1 MLLRIK
7 LNNIKYSKIL
17 LILISILSLGSL
29 SSNTLAEYK
38 INEIVSL
45 YKFLHSNPEL
55 SWQES
60 KTSDYLA
67 NILEVDGYTVTRGVG
82 KKGVVAI
89 LKNGKGPTLMIR
101 ADMDALP
108 VEEKTNLEY
117 ASKVRQVNRFGKE
130 VPVMHACG
138 HDIHMSVLIGTAK
151 NLISMKNKWSGTLML
166 ILQPAEEVGQG
177 SLAMLEDGLFERFP
191 RPDFNLAL
199 HVGGM
204 GPAGTVGY
212 QLGYAMANVDSV
224 DIIVNGVGG
233 HGAYPHTTIDPIV
246 LASQIVL
253 SLQTIVSRKIDPLEP
268 AVVTVGS
275 IHGGLKH
282 NIISEEVKLQL
293 TLRSYS
299 DEVRNKTINEIKK
312 IVNGLGMAA
321 GLPENKMPKV
331 LVKDE
336 YTPALY
342 NDPEFSNKVLN
353 FIRNEI
359 GKDNVLEIPAVMG
372 GEDFARYGR
381 QDPRIPSLLFWLGG
395 TSKENWKKYLNNEID
410 MVSIHSPFFAPD
422 PEPTITTGIRAMTAS
437 ALGLLK

>member
-1 MLLRIK
+1 M
-7 LNNIKYSKIL
+7 NNIRYKKFL
-17 LILISILSLGSL
+17 LILISIISLGPI
-29 SSNTLAEYK
+29 SSNALAKYN
-38 INEIVSL
+38 IDEIVNL

-55 SWQES
+55 SWQED
-60 KTSDYLA
+60 KTASHLA
-67 NILEVDGYTVTRGVG
+67 DILETDGYEVTRGVG

-89 LKNGKGPTLMIR
+89 LENGRGPTLMIR

-108 VEEKTNLEY
+108 VKEKTNLKY
-117 ASKVRQVNRFGKE
+117 ASKVRQINRFGKE

-151 NLISMKNKWSGTLML
+151 NLISMKDSWSGTLML
-166 ILQPAEEVGQG
+166 VLQPAEEVGQG

-204 GPAGTVGY
+204 GPAGTIGY

-224 DIIVNGVGG
+224 DIIVNGIGG

-282 NIISEEVKLQL
+282 NIISEEVRLQL

-299 DEVRNKTINEIKK
+299 DEVREKTIDEIKK
-312 IVNGLGMAA
+312 IVKGLGIAA
-321 GLPENKMPKV
+321 GLPESKMPKV
-331 LVKDE
+331 ILKDE

-342 NDPEFSNKVLN
+342 NDPEFSRKVLN
-353 FIRNEI
+353 FISKEI
-359 GKDNVLEIPAVMG
+359 GDENVSEISAVMG

-381 QDPRIPSLLFWLGG
+381 QDPKIPSLLFWLGG
-395 TSKENWKKYLNNEID
+395 TSKEDWKKYQNNEIE

-422 PEPTITTGIRAMTAS
+422 PKPTITTGIKAMSAS

>member
-1 MLLRIK
+1 
-7 LNNIKYSKIL
+7 
-17 LILISILSLGSL
+17 
-29 SSNTLAEYK
+29 
-38 INEIVSL
+38 
-45 YKFLHSNPEL
+45 
-55 SWQES
+55 
-60 KTSDYLA
+60 
-67 NILEVDGYTVTRGVG
+67 
-82 KKGVVAI
+82 
-89 LKNGKGPTLMIR
+89 
-101 ADMDALP
+101 MDALP
-108 VEEKTNLEY
+108 VEEKTNLKY
-117 ASKVRQVNRFGKE
+117 ASKVRQINRFGKE

-151 NLISMKNKWSGTLML
+151 NLISMKNSWSGTLML
-166 ILQPAEEVGQG
+166 VLQPAEEVGQG

-204 GPAGTVGY
+204 GPAGTIGY

-282 NIISEEVKLQL
+282 NIISEEVRLQL

-299 DEVRNKTINEIKK
+299 DEVREKTIDEIKK
-312 IVNGLGMAA
+312 IVKGLGIAA
-321 GLPENKMPKV
+321 GLPESKMPKV
-331 LVKDE
+331 LLKDE

-342 NDPEFSNKVLN
+342 NDPEFSRKVLS
-353 FIRNEI
+353 FISKEI
-359 GKDNVLEIPAVMG
+359 GDENVSEISAVMG

-381 QDPRIPSLLFWLGG
+381 QDPKIPSLLFWLGG
-395 TSKENWKKYLNNEID
+395 TSKEDWKKFQNNEIEL
-410 MVSIHSPFFAPD
+410 VSIHSPFFAPD
-422 PEPTITTGIRAMTAS
+422 PKPTITTGIKAMSAS

>member
-1 MLLRIK
+1 
-7 LNNIKYSKIL
+7 LNNIRYKKFL
-17 LILISILSLGSL
+17 LILISIISLGPI
-29 SSNTLAEYK
+29 SSNALAKYN
-38 INEIVSL
+38 IDEIVNL

-55 SWQES
+55 SWQED
-60 KTSDYLA
+60 KTASHLA
-67 NILEVDGYTVTRGVG
+67 DILETDGYEVTRGVG

-89 LKNGKGPTLMIR
+89 LENGRGPTLMIR

-108 VEEKTNLEY
+108 VKEKTNLKY
-117 ASKVRQVNRFGKE
+117 ASKVRQINRFGKE

-151 NLISMKNKWSGTLML
+151 NLISMKDSWSGTLML
-166 ILQPAEEVGQG
+166 VLQPAEEVGQG

-204 GPAGTVGY
+204 GPAGTIGY

-282 NIISEEVKLQL
+282 NIISEEVRLQL

-299 DEVRNKTINEIKK
+299 DEVREKTIDEIKK
-312 IVNGLGMAA
+312 IVKGLGIAA
-321 GLPENKMPKV
+321 GLPESKMPKV
-331 LVKDE
+331 LLKDE

-342 NDPEFSNKVLN
+342 NDPEFSRKVLS
-353 FIRNEI
+353 FISKEI
-359 GKDNVLEIPAVMG
+359 GDENVSEISAVMG

-381 QDPRIPSLLFWLGG
+381 QDPKIPSLLFWLGG
-395 TSKENWKKYLNNEID
+395 TSKEDWKKYQNNEIEL
-410 MVSIHSPFFAPD
+410 VSIHSPFFAPD
-422 PEPTITTGIRAMTAS
+422 PKPTITTGIKAMSAS

>member
-7 LNNIKYSKIL
+7 LNNIRYKKIL

-29 SSNTLAEYK
+29 SSNAIAEYK

-55 SWQES
+55 SWQEN

-67 NILEVDGYTVTRGVG
+67 NILEADGYTVTRGVG

-89 LKNGKGPTLMIR
+89 LKNGNGPTLMIR

-312 IVNGLGMAA
+312 IVNGLGIAA

-353 FIRNEI
+353 FIGNEI
-359 GKDNVLEIPAVMG
+359 GKDNVVEIPAVMG

-395 TSKENWKKYLNNEID
+395 TSEENWKKYLNNEID
-410 MVSIHSPFFAPD
+410 MISIHSPFFAPD

>member
-1 MLLRIK
+1 M
-7 LNNIKYSKIL
+7 NNIRYKKFL
-17 LILISILSLGSL
+17 LILISIISLGPI
-29 SSNTLAEYK
+29 SSNALAKYN
-38 INEIVSL
+38 IDEIVNL

-55 SWQES
+55 SWQED
-60 KTSDYLA
+60 KTASHLA
-67 NILEVDGYTVTRGVG
+67 DILEADGYEVTRGVG

-89 LKNGKGPTLMIR
+89 LENGKGPTLMIR

-108 VEEKTNLEY
+108 VEEKTNLKY
-117 ASKVRQVNRFGKE
+117 ASKVRQINRFGKE

-151 NLISMKNKWSGTLML
+151 NLISMKNSWSGTLML
-166 ILQPAEEVGQG
+166 VLQPAEEVGQG

-204 GPAGTVGY
+204 GPAGTIGY

-233 HGAYPHTTIDPIV
+233 HGAYPHTTVDPIV

-282 NIISEEVKLQL
+282 NIISEEVRLQL

-299 DEVRNKTINEIKK
+299 DEVREKTIDEIKK
-312 IVNGLGMAA
+312 IVKGLGIAA
-321 GLPENKMPKV
+321 GLPESKMPKV
-331 LVKDE
+331 LLKDE

-342 NDPEFSNKVLN
+342 NDPEFSRKVLS
-353 FIRNEI
+353 FISKEI
-359 GKDNVLEIPAVMG
+359 GDENVSEISAVMG

-381 QDPRIPSLLFWLGG
+381 QDPKIPSLLFWLGG
-395 TSKENWKKYLNNEID
+395 TSKEDWKKFQNNEIEL
-410 MVSIHSPFFAPD
+410 VSIHSPFFAPD
-422 PEPTITTGIRAMTAS
+422 PKPTITTGIKAMSAS

>member
-1 MLLRIK
+1 M
-7 LNNIKYSKIL
+7 NNIRYKKFL
-17 LILISILSLGSL
+17 LILISIISLGPI
-29 SSNTLAEYK
+29 SSNALAKYN
-38 INEIVSL
+38 IDEIVNL

-55 SWQES
+55 SWQED
-60 KTSDYLA
+60 KTASHLA
-67 NILEVDGYTVTRGVG
+67 DILETDGYEVTRGVG

-89 LKNGKGPTLMIR
+89 LENGRGPTLMIR

-108 VEEKTNLEY
+108 VKEKTNLKY
-117 ASKVRQVNRFGKE
+117 ASKVKQINRFGKE

-151 NLISMKNKWSGTLML
+151 NLISMKDSWSGTLML
-166 ILQPAEEVGQG
+166 VLQPAEEVGQG

-204 GPAGTVGY
+204 GPAGTIGY

-282 NIISEEVKLQL
+282 NIISEEVRLQL

-299 DEVRNKTINEIKK
+299 DEVREKTIDEIKK
-312 IVNGLGMAA
+312 IVKGLGIAA
-321 GLPENKMPKV
+321 GLPESKMPKV
-331 LVKDE
+331 LLKDE

-342 NDPEFSNKVLN
+342 NDPEFSRKVLS
-353 FIRNEI
+353 FISKEI
-359 GKDNVLEIPAVMG
+359 GDENVSEISAVMG

-381 QDPRIPSLLFWLGG
+381 QDPKIPSLLFWLGG
-395 TSKENWKKYLNNEID
+395 TSKEDWKKYQNNEIEL
-410 MVSIHSPFFAPD
+410 VSIHSPFFAPD
-422 PEPTITTGIRAMTAS
+422 PKPTIITGIKAMSAS

>member
-1 MLLRIK
+1 M
-7 LNNIKYSKIL
+7 NNIRYKKFL
-17 LILISILSLGSL
+17 LILISIISLGPI
-29 SSNTLAEYK
+29 SSNALAKYN
-38 INEIVSL
+38 IDEIVNL

-55 SWQES
+55 SWQED
-60 KTSDYLA
+60 KTASHLA
-67 NILEVDGYTVTRGVG
+67 DILETDGYEVTRGVG

-89 LKNGKGPTLMIR
+89 LENGRGPTLMIR

-108 VEEKTNLEY
+108 VKEKTNLKY
-117 ASKVRQVNRFGKE
+117 ASKVRQINRFGKE

-151 NLISMKNKWSGTLML
+151 NLISMKDSWSGTLML
-166 ILQPAEEVGQG
+166 VLQPAEEVGQG

-204 GPAGTVGY
+204 GPAGTIGY

-282 NIISEEVKLQL
+282 NIISEEVRLQL

-299 DEVRNKTINEIKK
+299 DEVREKTIDEIKK
-312 IVNGLGMAA
+312 IVKGLGIAA
-321 GLPENKMPKV
+321 GLPESKMPKV
-331 LVKDE
+331 ILKDE

-342 NDPEFSNKVLN
+342 NDPEFSRKVLS
-353 FIRNEI
+353 FISEEI
-359 GKDNVLEIPAVMG
+359 GDENVSEISAVMG

-381 QDPRIPSLLFWLGG
+381 QDPKIPSLLFWLGG
-395 TSKENWKKYLNNEID
+395 TSIEDWKKYQNNEIE

-422 PEPTITTGIRAMTAS
+422 PKPTITTGIKAMSAS

>member
-1 MLLRIK
+1 M
-7 LNNIKYSKIL
+7 NNTRYKKFL
-17 LILISILSLGSL
+17 LILISIISLGPI
-29 SSNTLAEYK
+29 SSNALAKYN
-38 INEIVSL
+38 IDEIVNL

-55 SWQES
+55 SWQED
-60 KTSDYLA
+60 KTASHLA
-67 NILEVDGYTVTRGVG
+67 DILETDGYEVTRGVG

-89 LKNGKGPTLMIR
+89 LENGRGPTLMIR

-108 VEEKTNLEY
+108 VKEKTNLKY
-117 ASKVRQVNRFGKE
+117 ASKVRQINRFGKE

-151 NLISMKNKWSGTLML
+151 NLISMKDSWSGTLML
-166 ILQPAEEVGQG
+166 VLQPAEEVGQG

-204 GPAGTVGY
+204 GPAGTIGY

-224 DIIVNGVGG
+224 DIIVNGIGG

-282 NIISEEVKLQL
+282 NIISEEVRLQL

-299 DEVRNKTINEIKK
+299 DEVREKTIDEIKK
-312 IVNGLGMAA
+312 IVKGLGIAA
-321 GLPENKMPKV
+321 GLPESKMPKV
-331 LVKDE
+331 ILKDE

-342 NDPEFSNKVLN
+342 NDPEFSRKVLS
-353 FIRNEI
+353 FISKEI
-359 GKDNVLEIPAVMG
+359 GDENVSEISAVMG

-381 QDPRIPSLLFWLGG
+381 QDPKIPSLLFWLGG
-395 TSKENWKKYLNNEID
+395 TSIEDWKKYQNNEIE

-422 PEPTITTGIRAMTAS
+422 PKPTITTGIKAMSAS

>member
-1 MLLRIK
+1 M
-7 LNNIKYSKIL
+7 NNIRYKKFL
-17 LILISILSLGSL
+17 LILISIISLGPI
-29 SSNTLAEYK
+29 SSNALAKYN
-38 INEIVSL
+38 IDEIVNL

-55 SWQES
+55 SWQED
-60 KTSDYLA
+60 KTASHLA
-67 NILEVDGYTVTRGVG
+67 DILEADGYEVTRGVG

-89 LKNGKGPTLMIR
+89 LENGKGPTLMIR

-108 VEEKTNLEY
+108 VEEKTNLKY
-117 ASKVRQVNRFGKE
+117 ASKVRQINRFGKE

-151 NLISMKNKWSGTLML
+151 NLISMKNSWSGTLML
-166 ILQPAEEVGQG
+166 VLQPAEEVGQG

-204 GPAGTVGY
+204 GPAGTIGY

-282 NIISEEVKLQL
+282 NIISEEVRLQL

-299 DEVRNKTINEIKK
+299 DEVREKTIDEIKK
-312 IVNGLGMAA
+312 IVKGLGIAA
-321 GLPENKMPKV
+321 GLPESKMPKV
-331 LVKDE
+331 LLKDE

-342 NDPEFSNKVLN
+342 NDPEFSRKVLG
-353 FIRNEI
+353 FISKEI
-359 GKDNVLEIPAVMG
+359 GDENVSEISAVMG

-381 QDPRIPSLLFWLGG
+381 QDPKIPSLLFWLGG
-395 TSKENWKKYLNNEID
+395 TSKEDWKKYQNNEIEL
-410 MVSIHSPFFAPD
+410 VSIHSPFFAPD
-422 PEPTITTGIRAMTAS
+422 PKPTITTGIKAMSAS

>member
-1 MLLRIK
+1 M
-7 LNNIKYSKIL
+7 NNIRYKKFL
-17 LILISILSLGSL
+17 LILISIISLGPI
-29 SSNTLAEYK
+29 SSNALAKYN
-38 INEIVSL
+38 IDEIVNL

-55 SWQES
+55 SWQED
-60 KTSDYLA
+60 KTASHLA
-67 NILEVDGYTVTRGVG
+67 DILEADGYEVTRGVG

-89 LKNGKGPTLMIR
+89 LENGKGPTLMIR

-108 VEEKTNLEY
+108 VKEKTNLKY
-117 ASKVRQVNRFGKE
+117 ASKVRQINRFGKE

-151 NLISMKNKWSGTLML
+151 NLISMKNSWSGTLML
-166 ILQPAEEVGQG
+166 VLQPAEEVGQG

-204 GPAGTVGY
+204 GPAGTIGY

-282 NIISEEVKLQL
+282 NIISEEVRLQL

-299 DEVRNKTINEIKK
+299 DEVREKTIDEIKK
-312 IVNGLGMAA
+312 IVKGLGIAA
-321 GLPENKMPKV
+321 GLPESKMPKV
-331 LVKDE
+331 LLKDE

-342 NDPEFSNKVLN
+342 NDPEFSRKVLS
-353 FIRNEI
+353 FISEEI
-359 GKDNVLEIPAVMG
+359 GDENVSEISAVMG

-381 QDPRIPSLLFWLGG
+381 QDPKIPSLLFWLGG
-395 TSKENWKKYLNNEID
+395 TSKEDWKKFQNNEIEL
-410 MVSIHSPFFAPD
+410 VSIHSPFFAPD
-422 PEPTITTGIRAMTAS
+422 PKPTITTGIKAMSAS

>member
-1 MLLRIK
+1 M
-7 LNNIKYSKIL
+7 NNIRYKKFL
-17 LILISILSLGSL
+17 LILISIISLGPI
-29 SSNTLAEYK
+29 SSNAIAKYN
-38 INEIVSL
+38 IDEIVNL

-55 SWQES
+55 SWQED
-60 KTSDYLA
+60 KTASHLA
-67 NILEVDGYTVTRGVG
+67 DILEADGYEVTRGVG

-89 LKNGKGPTLMIR
+89 LENGKGPTLMIR

-108 VEEKTNLEY
+108 VEEKTNLKY
-117 ASKVRQVNRFGKE
+117 ASKVRQINRFGKE

-151 NLISMKNKWSGTLML
+151 NLISMKNSWSGTLML
-166 ILQPAEEVGQG
+166 VLQPAEEVGQG

-204 GPAGTVGY
+204 GPAGTIGY

-282 NIISEEVKLQL
+282 NIISEEVRLQL

-299 DEVRNKTINEIKK
+299 DEVREKTIDEIKK
-312 IVNGLGMAA
+312 IVKGLGIAA
-321 GLPENKMPKV
+321 GLPESKMPKV
-331 LVKDE
+331 LLKDE

-342 NDPEFSNKVLN
+342 NDPEFSRKVLS
-353 FIRNEI
+353 FISEEI
-359 GKDNVLEIPAVMG
+359 GDENVSEISAVMG

-381 QDPRIPSLLFWLGG
+381 QDPKIPSLLFWLGG
-395 TSKENWKKYLNNEID
+395 TSKEDWKKYQNNEIEL
-410 MVSIHSPFFAPD
+410 VSIHSPFFAPD
-422 PEPTITTGIRAMTAS
+422 PKPTITTGIKAMSAS

>member
-1 MLLRIK
+1 MSNIRYKK
-7 LNNIKYSKIL
+7 LL
-17 LILISILSLGSL
+17 LILVSILSFGYLGSNA
-29 SSNTLAEYK
+29 SAEYK
-38 INEIVSL
+38 IDEIVGL

-55 SWQES
+55 SWQEN

-108 VEEKTNLEY
+108 VEEKTNLDY

-204 GPAGTVGY
+204 GPSGTVGY

-342 NDPEFSNKVLN
+342 NDPDFSNKVLN

-359 GKDNVLEIPAVMG
+359 GKDNVVEIPAVMG

-437 ALGLLK
+437 VLGLLK

>member
-7 LNNIKYSKIL
+7 LSNIRYKKLL
-17 LILISILSLGSL
+17 LILVSILSFGYLGSNA
-29 SSNTLAEYK
+29 SAEYK
-38 INEIVSL
+38 IDEIVSL

-55 SWQES
+55 SWQED
-60 KTSDYLA
+60 KTSNYLA
-67 NILEVDGYTVTRGVG
+67 NILEENGYNVTRGVG

-108 VEEKTNLEY
+108 IEEKTNLEY

-342 NDPEFSNKVLN
+342 NDPDFSNKVLN

-359 GKDNVLEIPAVMG
+359 GKDNVVEIPAVMG

>member
-1 MLLRIK
+1 M
-7 LNNIKYSKIL
+7 NNIRYKKFL
-17 LILISILSLGSL
+17 LILISIISLGPI
-29 SSNTLAEYK
+29 SSNAIAKYN
-38 INEIVSL
+38 IDEIVNL

-55 SWQES
+55 SWQED
-60 KTSDYLA
+60 KTASHLA
-67 NILEVDGYTVTRGVG
+67 DILEADGYEVTRGVG

-89 LKNGKGPTLMIR
+89 LENGKGPTLMIR

-108 VEEKTNLEY
+108 VEEKTNLKY
-117 ASKVRQVNRFGKE
+117 ASKVRQINRFGKE

-151 NLISMKNKWSGTLML
+151 NLISMKNSWSGTLML
-166 ILQPAEEVGQG
+166 VLQPAEEVGQG

-204 GPAGTVGY
+204 GPAGTIGY

-282 NIISEEVKLQL
+282 NIISEEVRLQL

-299 DEVRNKTINEIKK
+299 DEVREKTIDEIKK
-312 IVNGLGMAA
+312 IVKGLGIAA
-321 GLPENKMPKV
+321 GLPESKMPKV
-331 LVKDE
+331 LLKDE

-342 NDPEFSNKVLN
+342 NDPEFSRKVLS
-353 FIRNEI
+353 FISKEI
-359 GKDNVLEIPAVMG
+359 GDENVSEISAVMG

-381 QDPRIPSLLFWLGG
+381 QDPKIPSLLFWLGG
-395 TSKENWKKYLNNEID
+395 TSKEDWKKYQNNEIEL
-410 MVSIHSPFFAPD
+410 VSIHSPFFAPD
-422 PEPTITTGIRAMTAS
+422 PKPTITTGIKAMSAS

>member
-1 MLLRIK
+1 M
-7 LNNIKYSKIL
+7 NNIKYKKFL
-17 LILISILSLGSL
+17 LILISIISLGPI
-29 SSNTLAEYK
+29 SSNALAKYN
-38 INEIVSL
+38 IDEIVNL

-55 SWQES
+55 SWQED
-60 KTSDYLA
+60 KTASHLA
-67 NILEVDGYTVTRGVG
+67 DILEADGYEVTREVG

-89 LKNGKGPTLMIR
+89 LENGKGPTLMIR

-108 VEEKTNLEY
+108 VEEKTNLKY
-117 ASKVRQVNRFGKE
+117 ASKVRQINRFGKE

-151 NLISMKNKWSGTLML
+151 NLISMKNSWSGTLML
-166 ILQPAEEVGQG
+166 VLQPAEEVGQG

-204 GPAGTVGY
+204 GPAGTIGY

-282 NIISEEVKLQL
+282 NIISEEVRLQL

-299 DEVRNKTINEIKK
+299 DEVREKTIDEIKK
-312 IVNGLGMAA
+312 IVKGLGIAA
-321 GLPENKMPKV
+321 GLPESKMPKV
-331 LVKDE
+331 LLKDE

-342 NDPEFSNKVLN
+342 NDPEFSRKVLS
-353 FIRNEI
+353 FISEEI
-359 GKDNVLEIPAVMG
+359 GDENVSEISAVMG

-381 QDPRIPSLLFWLGG
+381 QDPKIPSLLFWLGG
-395 TSKENWKKYLNNEID
+395 TSKEDWKKFQNNEIEL
-410 MVSIHSPFFAPD
+410 VSIHSPFFAPD
-422 PEPTITTGIRAMTAS
+422 PKPTITTGIKAMSAS

>member
-1 MLLRIK
+1 M
-7 LNNIKYSKIL
+7 NNIRYKKFL
-17 LILISILSLGSL
+17 LILISIISLGPI
-29 SSNTLAEYK
+29 SSNAIAKYN
-38 INEIVSL
+38 IDEIVNL

-55 SWQES
+55 SWQED
-60 KTSDYLA
+60 KTASHLA
-67 NILEVDGYTVTRGVG
+67 DILEADGYEVTRGVG

-89 LKNGKGPTLMIR
+89 LENGKGPTLMIR

-108 VEEKTNLEY
+108 VEEKTNLKY
-117 ASKVRQVNRFGKE
+117 ASKVRQINRFGKE

-151 NLISMKNKWSGTLML
+151 NLISMKNSWSGTLML
-166 ILQPAEEVGQG
+166 VLQPAEEVGQG

-204 GPAGTVGY
+204 GPAGTIGY

-282 NIISEEVKLQL
+282 NIISEEVRLQL

-299 DEVRNKTINEIKK
+299 DEVREKTIDEIKK
-312 IVNGLGMAA
+312 IVKGLGIAA
-321 GLPENKMPKV
+321 GLPESKMPKV
-331 LVKDE
+331 LLKDE

-342 NDPEFSNKVLN
+342 NDPEFSRKVLS
-353 FIRNEI
+353 FISEEIGDENVNEI
-359 GKDNVLEIPAVMG
+359 SAVMG

-381 QDPRIPSLLFWLGG
+381 QDPKIPSLLFWLGG
-395 TSKENWKKYLNNEID
+395 TSKEDWKKFQNNEIEL
-410 MVSIHSPFFAPD
+410 VSIHSPFFAPD
-422 PEPTITTGIRAMTAS
+422 PKPTITTGIKAMSAS

>member
-1 MLLRIK
+1 M
-7 LNNIKYSKIL
+7 NNIRYKKFL
-17 LILISILSLGSL
+17 LILISIIAFGTIGS
-29 SSNTLAEYK
+29 NAFAKYN
-38 INEIVSL
+38 IDEIVNL

-55 SWQES
+55 SWQED
-60 KTSDYLA
+60 KTASHLA
-67 NILEVDGYTVTRGVG
+67 NILETYGYKVTRGVG

-89 LKNGKGPTLMIR
+89 LENGKGPTLMIR

-108 VEEKTNLEY
+108 IEEKTNLEY
-117 ASKVRQVNRFGKE
+117 ASKVRQINRFGKE

-151 NLISMKNKWSGTLML
+151 NLISMKERWSGTLML
-166 ILQPAEEVGQG
+166 VLQPAEEVGQG
-177 SLAMLEDGLFERFP
+177 SLAMLEDGLFEKFP

-204 GPAGTVGY
+204 APAGTIGY

-233 HGAYPHTTIDPIV
+233 HGAYPHTAIDPIV

-253 SLQTIVSRKIDPLEP
+253 ALQTIVSRKIDPLEP

-275 IHGGLKH
+275 IHGGFKH
-282 NIISEEVKLQL
+282 NIISEEVRLQL

-299 DEVRNKTINEIKK
+299 DEVREKTIEEIKK
-312 IVNGLGMAA
+312 IVKGLSIAA

-331 LVKDE
+331 LLKDE

-342 NDPEFSNKVLN
+342 NDPEFSKKVLN
-353 FIRNEI
+353 FISKEI
-359 GKDNVLEIPAVMG
+359 GDENVSEIPAVMG

-381 QDPRIPSLLFWLGG
+381 QDPKIPSLLFWLGG
-395 TSKENWKKYLNNEID
+395 TSKENWKKYQNNEIE

-422 PEPTITTGIRAMTAS
+422 PKPTITTGIKAMTAS

>member
-1 MLLRIK
+1 M
-7 LNNIKYSKIL
+7 NNIRYKKFL
-17 LILISILSLGSL
+17 LILISIIAFGTI
-29 SSNTLAEYK
+29 SSNAFAKYN
-38 INEIVSL
+38 IDEIVNL

-55 SWQES
+55 SWQED
-60 KTSDYLA
+60 KTASHLA
-67 NILEVDGYTVTRGVG
+67 DILETYGYKVTRGVG

-89 LKNGKGPTLMIR
+89 LENGKGPTLMIR

-108 VEEKTNLEY
+108 IEEKTNLEY
-117 ASKVRQVNRFGKE
+117 ASKVRQINRFGKE

-151 NLISMKNKWSGTLML
+151 NLISMKERWSGTLML
-166 ILQPAEEVGQG
+166 VLQPAEEVGQG
-177 SLAMLEDGLFERFP
+177 SLAMLEDGLFEKFP

-204 GPAGTVGY
+204 APAGTIGY

-233 HGAYPHTTIDPIV
+233 HGAYPHTAIDPIV

-253 SLQTIVSRKIDPLEP
+253 ALQTIVSRKIDPLEP

-275 IHGGLKH
+275 IHGGFKH
-282 NIISEEVKLQL
+282 NIISEEVRLQL

-299 DEVRNKTINEIKK
+299 DEVREKTIEEIKK
-312 IVNGLGMAA
+312 IVKGLSIAA

-331 LVKDE
+331 LLKDE

-342 NDPEFSNKVLN
+342 NDPEFSKKVLN
-353 FIRNEI
+353 FISKEI
-359 GKDNVLEIPAVMG
+359 GDENVSEIPAVMG

-381 QDPRIPSLLFWLGG
+381 QDPKIPSLLFWLGG
-395 TSKENWKKYLNNEID
+395 TSKENWKKYQNNEIE

-422 PEPTITTGIRAMTAS
+422 PKPTITTGIKAMTAS

>member
-1 MLLRIK
+1 M
-7 LNNIKYSKIL
+7 NNIRYKKFL
-17 LILISILSLGSL
+17 LILISIIAFGTIGS
-29 SSNTLAEYK
+29 NAFAKYN
-38 INEIVSL
+38 IDEIVNL

-55 SWQES
+55 SWQED
-60 KTSDYLA
+60 KTASHLA
-67 NILEVDGYTVTRGVG
+67 DILETYGYKVTRGVG

-89 LKNGKGPTLMIR
+89 LENGKGPTLMIR

-108 VEEKTNLEY
+108 IEEKTNLEY
-117 ASKVRQVNRFGKE
+117 ASKVRQINRFGKE

-151 NLISMKNKWSGTLML
+151 NLISMKERWSGTLML
-166 ILQPAEEVGQG
+166 VLQPAEEVGQG
-177 SLAMLEDGLFERFP
+177 SLAMLEDGLFKKFP

-204 GPAGTVGY
+204 APAGTIGY

-233 HGAYPHTTIDPIV
+233 HGAYPHTAIDPIV

-253 SLQTIVSRKIDPLEP
+253 ALQTIVSRKIDPLEP

-275 IHGGLKH
+275 IHGGFKH
-282 NIISEEVKLQL
+282 NIISEEVRLQL

-299 DEVRNKTINEIKK
+299 DEVREKTIEEIKK
-312 IVNGLGMAA
+312 IVKGLSIAA

-331 LVKDE
+331 LLKDE

-342 NDPEFSNKVLN
+342 NDPEFSKKVLN
-353 FIRNEI
+353 FISKEI
-359 GKDNVLEIPAVMG
+359 GDENVNEIPAVMG

-381 QDPRIPSLLFWLGG
+381 QDPKIPSLLFWLGG
-395 TSKENWKKYLNNEID
+395 TSKENWKKYQNNEIE

-422 PEPTITTGIRAMTAS
+422 PKPTITTGIKAMTAS
-437 ALGLLK
+437 ALGLLE

>member
-7 LNNIKYSKIL
+7 LNNIKYKKIL
-17 LILISILSLGSL
+17 LILISILSLSSL
-29 SSNTLAEYK
+29 SSNAIAEYK

-55 SWQES
+55 SWQEN

-67 NILEVDGYTVTRGVG
+67 NILEADGYTVTRGVG

-224 DIIVNGVGG
+224 DIIVNGIGG

-342 NDPEFSNKVLN
+342 NDPDFSNKVLN

-359 GKDNVLEIPAVMG
+359 GKDNVVEIPAVMG

>member
-1 MLLRIK
+1 M
-7 LNNIKYSKIL
+7 NNIKYKKFL
-17 LILISILSLGSL
+17 LILISIISLGPI
-29 SSNTLAEYK
+29 SSNALAKYN
-38 INEIVSL
+38 IDEIVNL

-55 SWQES
+55 SWQED
-60 KTSDYLA
+60 KTASHLA
-67 NILEVDGYTVTRGVG
+67 DILEADGYEVTREVG

-89 LKNGKGPTLMIR
+89 LENGKGPTLMIR

-108 VEEKTNLEY
+108 VEEKTNLKY
-117 ASKVRQVNRFGKE
+117 ASKVRQINRFGKE

-151 NLISMKNKWSGTLML
+151 NLISMKNSWSGTLML
-166 ILQPAEEVGQG
+166 VLQPAEEVGQG

-204 GPAGTVGY
+204 GPAGTIGY

-282 NIISEEVKLQL
+282 NIISEEVRLQL

-299 DEVRNKTINEIKK
+299 DEVREKTIDEIKK
-312 IVNGLGMAA
+312 IVKGLGIAA
-321 GLPENKMPKV
+321 GLPESKMPKV
-331 LVKDE
+331 LLKDE

-342 NDPEFSNKVLN
+342 NDPEFSRKVLS
-353 FIRNEI
+353 FISKEI
-359 GKDNVLEIPAVMG
+359 GDENVSEISAVMG

-381 QDPRIPSLLFWLGG
+381 QDPKIPSLLFWLGG
-395 TSKENWKKYLNNEID
+395 TSKEDWKKYQNNEIEL
-410 MVSIHSPFFAPD
+410 VSIHSPFFAPD
-422 PEPTITTGIRAMTAS
+422 PKPTITTGIKAMSAS

>member
-1 MLLRIK
+1 MLLRTK
-7 LNNIKYSKIL
+7 LNNIRYKKNLSIL
-17 LILISILSLGSL
+17 VSILSLGFL
-29 SSNTLAEYK
+29 SSKATAEYK
-38 INEIVSL
+38 IDEIVSL

-55 SWQES
+55 SWQED
-60 KTSDYLA
+60 KTSNYLA
-67 NILEVDGYTVTRGVG
+67 NILETDGYNVTRGVG

-204 GPAGTVGY
+204 GPAGTIGY

-282 NIISEEVKLQL
+282 NIISEEVRLQL

-312 IVNGLGMAA
+312 IVRGLGIAA
-321 GLPENKMPKV
+321 GLPENKMPNV

-342 NDPEFSNKVLN
+342 NDPEFSIKVLN

-359 GKDNVLEIPAVMG
+359 GKDNVVEISAVMG

-395 TSKENWKKYLNNEID
+395 TSKENWKKYLNDEID

-437 ALGLLK
+437 ALGLLT

>member
-1 MLLRIK
+1 M
-7 LNNIKYSKIL
+7 NNIRYKKFL
-17 LILISILSLGSL
+17 LILISIISLGPI
-29 SSNTLAEYK
+29 SSNALAKYN
-38 INEIVSL
+38 IDEIVNL

-55 SWQES
+55 SWQED
-60 KTSDYLA
+60 KTASHLA
-67 NILEVDGYTVTRGVG
+67 DILETDGYEVTRGVG

-89 LKNGKGPTLMIR
+89 LENGRGPTLMIR

-108 VEEKTNLEY
+108 VKEKTNLKY
-117 ASKVRQVNRFGKE
+117 ASKVRQINRFGKE

-151 NLISMKNKWSGTLML
+151 NLISMKDSWSGTLML
-166 ILQPAEEVGQG
+166 VLQPAEEVGQG

-204 GPAGTVGY
+204 GPAGTIGY

-282 NIISEEVKLQL
+282 NIISEEVRLQL

-299 DEVRNKTINEIKK
+299 DEVREKTIDEIKK
-312 IVNGLGMAA
+312 IVKGLGIAA
-321 GLPENKMPKV
+321 GLPESKMPKV
-331 LVKDE
+331 MLKDE

-342 NDPEFSNKVLN
+342 NDPEFSRKVLN
-353 FIRNEI
+353 FISKEI
-359 GKDNVLEIPAVMG
+359 GDENVSEISAVMG

-381 QDPRIPSLLFWLGG
+381 QDPKIPSLLFWLGG
-395 TSKENWKKYLNNEID
+395 TSKEDWKKYQNNEIE

-422 PEPTITTGIRAMTAS
+422 PKPTITTGIKAMSAS

>member
-1 MLLRIK
+1 M
-7 LNNIKYSKIL
+7 NNIRYKKFL
-17 LILISILSLGSL
+17 LILISIISLGPI
-29 SSNTLAEYK
+29 SSNALAKYN
-38 INEIVSL
+38 IDEIVNL

-55 SWQES
+55 SWQED
-60 KTSDYLA
+60 KTASHLA
-67 NILEVDGYTVTRGVG
+67 DILEADGYEVTRGVG

-89 LKNGKGPTLMIR
+89 LENGKGPTLMIR

-108 VEEKTNLEY
+108 VEEKTNLKY
-117 ASKVRQVNRFGKE
+117 ASKVRQINRFGKE

-151 NLISMKNKWSGTLML
+151 NLISMKDSWSGTLML
-166 ILQPAEEVGQG
+166 VLQPAEEVGQG

-204 GPAGTVGY
+204 GPAGTIGY

-282 NIISEEVKLQL
+282 NIISEEVRLQL

-299 DEVRNKTINEIKK
+299 DEVREKTIDEIKK
-312 IVNGLGMAA
+312 IVKGLGIAA
-321 GLPENKMPKV
+321 GLPESKMPKV
-331 LVKDE
+331 LLKDE

-342 NDPEFSNKVLN
+342 NDPEFSRKVLS
-353 FIRNEI
+353 FISKEI
-359 GKDNVLEIPAVMG
+359 GDENVSEISAVMG

-381 QDPRIPSLLFWLGG
+381 QDPKIPSLLFWLGG
-395 TSKENWKKYLNNEID
+395 TSKEDWKKYQNNEIEL
-410 MVSIHSPFFAPD
+410 VSIHSPFFAPD
-422 PEPTITTGIRAMTAS
+422 PKPTITTGIKAMSAS

>member
-1 MLLRIK
+1 M
-7 LNNIKYSKIL
+7 NNIRYKKFL
-17 LILISILSLGSL
+17 LILISIISLGPI
-29 SSNTLAEYK
+29 SSNALAKYN
-38 INEIVSL
+38 IDEIVNL

-55 SWQES
+55 SWQED
-60 KTSDYLA
+60 KTASHLA
-67 NILEVDGYTVTRGVG
+67 DILEADGYEVTRGVG

-89 LKNGKGPTLMIR
+89 LENGKGPTLMIR

-108 VEEKTNLEY
+108 VEEKTNLKY
-117 ASKVRQVNRFGKE
+117 ASKVRQINRFGKE

-151 NLISMKNKWSGTLML
+151 NLISMKNSWSGTLML
-166 ILQPAEEVGQG
+166 VLQPAEEVGQG

-204 GPAGTVGY
+204 GPAGTIGY

-282 NIISEEVKLQL
+282 NIISEEVRLQL

-299 DEVRNKTINEIKK
+299 DEVREKTIDEIKK
-312 IVNGLGMAA
+312 IVKGLGIAA
-321 GLPENKMPKV
+321 GLPESKMPKV
-331 LVKDE
+331 LLKDE

-342 NDPEFSNKVLN
+342 NEPEFSRKVLS
-353 FIRNEI
+353 FISKEI
-359 GKDNVLEIPAVMG
+359 GDENVSEISAVMG

-381 QDPRIPSLLFWLGG
+381 QDPKIPSLLFWLGG
-395 TSKENWKKYLNNEID
+395 TSKEDWKKFQNNEIEL
-410 MVSIHSPFFAPD
+410 VSIHSPFFAPD
-422 PEPTITTGIRAMTAS
+422 PKPTITTGIKAMSAS